1 MNVKNKKVLRQDS
14 ENIIKKSNEFSV
26 AKMSYGL
33 TLNQLQLLA
42 YAIFA
47 TQKTGKTEFHKAD
60 FEKKFGIP
68 EYKTPQAKKDGVV
81 LYDLKFEL
89 YDEKKDMFSFRHVFD
104 KMDYEQG
111 LFSFTWKQEFLP
123 HILDLKERYITTDLM
138 ITSQFKSSFSW
149 RLYDFLKANYGFWY
163 KDFTKQE
170 LMQLFDVQNVKT
182 YIKDTSIFKKG
193 VLDKAISE
201 INAFTEYQVHYK
213 EQKEGRAIVG
223 FTLIWTVGETTKKCT
238 KKQLDDAMRI
248 CEMILD
254 QALDWVDLQGQEAR
268 ERAITLVRRVREIS
282 LQIAPNLTLHRLAE
296 LQNILQSTL
305 NELERLKEF
314 QAPRKSI
321 FYNWLD
327 ERE

>member
-1 MNVKNKKVLRQDS
+1 MNIKNNKVLIQDN
-14 ENIIKKSNEFSV
+14 ENAIRKSNVFSI
-26 AKMSYGL
+26 ASMSHGL
-33 TLNQLQLLA
+33 TLNQTQLLA
-42 YAIFA
+42 FAIFA

-60 FEKKFGIP
+60 FEKKF
-68 EYKTPQAKKDGVV
+68 ELERYKTSQARTDSKKLLSLQVTYIDGDDDWEYWNVFIGMKYREGV
-81 LYDLKFEL
+81 FEF
-89 YDEKKDMFSFRHVFD
+89 EWNPKI
-104 KMDYEQG
+104 
-111 LFSFTWKQEFLP
+111 LP
-123 HILDLKERYITTDLM
+123 HILDLKEKYITTDLT
-138 ITSQFKSSFSW
+138 IASQFKSSFSW
-149 RLYDFLKANYGFWY
+149 TLYDFLKASYGLWY
-163 KDFTKQE
+163 REFTKQE
-170 LMQLFDVQNVKT
+170 LMQLFAIQNVKT
-182 YIKDTSIFKKG
+182 YANTAQFKRG

-201 INAFTEYQVHYK
+201 INALTEYQVHYK

-248 CEMILD
+248 CEIILD

-314 QAPRKSI
+314 QVPRKPI

-327 ERE
+327 EREL